1 MTLRSAVPAAEAA
14 GIVKFPDPPPE
25 EMTAYHHVLFPG
37 YPGALALHFGKP
49 ESTVILSEIAAALIP
64 TESYEGVRY
73 PDLLIA
79 FDANPAAIMPRNGY
93 LIPEQGKPPDFVMEV
108 ASESTGRIDENR
120 KRLDYSR
127 MRIPE
132 YWRFDYTGGSYH
144 ITHLA
149 GDRLVGDEYRPI
161 PIHQTEEGHY
171 WGHSNILNLDL
182 CWENGEL
189 RWYDPVARRY
199 LPNFREKDAQLRAAD
214 AARETAES
222 QRETAESQRE
232 AADAAR
238 EVADAAREVAE
249 SQREAADAAREAA
262 ESQREAADA
271 AREAAESRREA
282 ADAAREAAESR
293 REAADAARE
302 AAESR
307 VRELVEKLRRQQG
320 SGPPEAP

>member
-1 MTLRSAVPAAEAA
+1 MTLRPAVPAAEAA

-120 KRLDYSR
+120 KRLDYAR

-199 LPNFREKDAQLRAAD
+199 LPNFREKDAQLRAA
-214 AARETAES
+214 ES
-222 QRETAESQRE
+222 QREAAESQRE

-238 EVADAAREVAE
+238 EAAESQREAAE

-271 AREAAESRREA
+271 AREAAESQREA
-282 ADAAREAAESR
+282 ADAARQ
-293 REAADAARE
+293 